1 MSDHLHQ
8 QILKGLEGELNTKI
22 FEACAV
28 DLIRK
33 DFPGMNPVAGGLDS
47 GMDGAAA
54 DLEGEP
60 FPLVC
65 TTNESVITNFSGSLQ
80 AYIDKGGP
88 RRQVMIATNRSLTP
102 VQQNNLKE
110 RAREKGFTL
119 LQIYEKEAIA
129 ARLRESSRW
138 SKELLGVTGNLPVLT
153 KIPPNFRGETGGEV
167 IGREEDFNWLKELKG
182 FGIIS
187 GQPGSGKTF
196 ITKKFTEYTNAFFLA
211 TKNEGELSFA
221 IRALEP
227 NFIIV
232 DDAHVNVEQVDLLL
246 RTKRELNAD
255 FNIIAVVW
263 PSRVLEWSQKLGVGK
278 DAVRELELL
287 TRDEIIKVIKG
298 ANLIGPPQLLSEIA
312 NQAEGKPGLATTLA
326 KLCLKGNVKEIWN
339 GDVLAEFIV
348 KSLEASTGHKVKE
361 ILAGFSIG
369 GKAGM
374 KLADISRL
382 LSISQV
388 EVVRAVAE
396 LEAAG
401 IIEEHRGLI
410 SVTPGTL
417 RFALVRDV
425 FFRGGRGLDPS
436 PFIDLAPNFDETTL
450 TMLGAAHRG
459 ADVSD
464 YNLAERVLQSDHKG
478 VWDAFAWLGK
488 RKAEILLESK
498 PDNILMFLEPAL
510 KYFPEKTLNLLF
522 EKSVGDNRPLHSH
535 PGHPLRKIDD
545 WVSHA
550 GFDADAIQI
559 RRNLLKAIITWL
571 GKGAHKEV
579 AYKTLG
585 SVFKPDFSVTSLD
598 PGCGNTFH
606 ITEGTIQKDHAI
618 QLEEMWN
625 LFFNFLKNETDI
637 QWKEVTGIIHSLKY
651 QPLRSEAGVDTIEV
665 CKNLAKK
672 IIVDLSTLAKG
683 HPAAV
688 RTLREM
694 AKDLNVQGPS
704 QEDRIF
710 DKLFPQYPNRK
721 EMETE
726 HKKNIA
732 EVVELWR
739 TKSAED
745 IANEINR
752 TDLEAKKAEITWP
765 RLSGN
770 VCCELSKTV
779 SNPLEWAEL
788 FAAKNVA
795 NDCVSPFVYTAISAG
810 NKGWIGFAKKHIHG
824 HLRYELFRA
833 VITQPDLDEEL
844 LKIIDEFAP
853 KYLDEVEHSVGSMP
867 ISTLKRMLQHPD
879 KKVRGHA
886 AVGEWHDAKFAKRE
900 ITKEIN
906 SLWQDAVVTF
916 TEEEYWLNE
925 ILRSDIKLAFRWVKN
940 CFENLENIGF
950 ECDRLIRSLCH
961 LFSEEHRWELLNYLP
976 LDDYYARGIF
986 RALVGSDNS
995 LLDKLLAVPK
1005 FLEIRIWLARWTSP
1019 EIWAERVIR
1028 LEKTGLSTKEIAYE
1042 VLSRN
1047 RSWSGKFSDLLK
1059 SELAAIE
1066 PMTEHANM
1074 VVKEVVNHVASG
1086 LKEEIEIEMKREH
1099 RASVY
1104 GRG

>member
-1 MSDHLHQ
+1 MADHLHQ
-8 QILKGLEGELNTKI
+8 QILKGLEGELNTNI

-33 DFPGMNPVAGGLDS
+33 DFPGLNPVVGGLDS
-47 GMDGAAA
+47 GMDGAVA

-80 AYIDKGGP
+80 SYIDKGGP
-88 RRQVMIATNRSLTP
+88 RRKVMIVTNRTLSP
-102 VQQNNLKE
+102 IQQNNLKE

-153 KIPPNFRGETGGEV
+153 KIPPNFRGETGSEV
-167 IGREEDFNWLKELKG
+167 IGREEDLNWLRGLKG
-182 FGIIS
+182 TGIIS

-196 ITKKFTEYTNAFFLA
+196 ITKKFAEFYASAFFMA

-221 IRALEP
+221 IRELKPE
-227 NFIIV
+227 FIIV

-263 PSRVLEWSQKLGVGK
+263 PSRVLEWTQKLGVGK
-278 DAVRELELL
+278 DSVRELDLL
-287 TRDEIIKVIKG
+287 SRDQIIQVIKG
-298 ANLIGPPQLLSEIA
+298 ANLIGPPQLLGEIA
-312 NQAEGKPGLATTLA
+312 NQAEGKPGLAASLA
-326 KLCLKGNVKEIWN
+326 KLCLEGNVKEIWDGN
-339 GDVLAEFIV
+339 ILAEFIV

-369 GKAGM
+369 GKSGM
-374 KLADISRL
+374 KLADVSRL
-382 LSISQV
+382 LSLSQV

-410 SVTPGTL
+410 RVTPATL

-436 PFIDLAPNFDETTL
+436 PFLELTPDFDETTI

-464 YNLAERVLQSDHKG
+464 FNLTERVLQSDHEG
-478 VWDAFAWLGK
+478 VWDAFAWLGE
-488 RKAEILLESK
+488 RKTEILLESK
-498 PDNILMFLEPAL
+498 PENILMFLDPAL
-510 KYFPEKTLNLLF
+510 KYFPAKTLNLLF

-545 WVSHA
+545 WVSHS
-550 GFDADAIQI
+550 GLDADTIQI
-559 RRNLLKAIITWL
+559 RRNLLKAIIAWL
-571 GKGAHKEV
+571 DKGTHKDV
-579 AYKTLG
+579 AYKVLG
-585 SVFKPDFSVTSLD
+585 SVFKSNFSVTSLD
-598 PGCGNTFH
+598 PGCGNTFQ
-606 ITEGTIQKDHAI
+606 ITQGTIQKDHAI
-618 QLEEMWN
+618 HLEEMWN

-637 QWKEVTGIIHSLKY
+637 QWKELTGIVHNLTY
-651 QPLRSEAGVDTIEV
+651 QPLKYDADSAEV

-688 RTLREM
+688 RSMREI
-694 AKDLNVQGPS
+694 ADDLGVQGPN
-704 QEDRIF
+704 QEDVLF
-710 DKLFPQYPNRK
+710 EKLFPQYPNR
-721 EMETE
+721 EELETE

-739 TKSAED
+739 TKSAEEV
-745 IANEINR
+745 ANEINR
-752 TDLEAKKAEITWP
+752 TDAEAKKTEITWP
-765 RLSGN
+765 RLSSN
-770 VCCELSKTV
+770 VCWELSKIV

-788 FAAKNVA
+788 FAAKKVVS
-795 NDCVSPFVYTAISAG
+795 DCVSPFLYGAISTG
-810 NKGWIGFAKKHIHG
+810 DKGWVDFTKKHINS

-833 VITQPDLDEEL
+833 AITHSDADDEL
-844 LKIIDEFAP
+844 LKMIDELAS
-853 KYLDEVEHSVGSMP
+853 KYLDEVEHCVGSMP
-867 ISTLKRMLQHPD
+867 TSTLTRMLQHPD
-879 KKVRGHA
+879 EKVRGHA
-886 AVGEWHDAKFAKRE
+886 AVGEWNSAKFGKRE
-900 ITKEIN
+900 IRKEIEP
-906 SLWQDAVVTF
+906 LWQEAVVTF
-916 TEEEYWLNE
+916 ADEEYWLNE
-925 ILRSDIKLAFRWVKN
+925 ILRSDSHLAFKWVKN
-940 CFENLENIGF
+940 CFEKLERIGF
-950 ECDRLIRSLCH
+950 ECDKLIRSLCH
-961 LFSEEHRWELLNYLP
+961 IFSEDQRWELLNFLP
-976 LDDYYARGIF
+976 LDDHYSRGIF
-986 RALVGSDNS
+986 RSLVGGDNS
-995 LLDKLLAVPK
+995 LLDKVLAVPA
-1005 FLEIRIWLARWTSP
+1005 FFEIRSWLARWTSP
-1019 EIWAERVIR
+1019 EVWAERVIR
-1028 LEKTGLSTKEIAYE
+1028 LEKTGLSTKEISYG
-1042 VLSRN
+1042 VLPRS
-1047 RSWSGKFSDLLK
+1047 RSWTGKYSDLLK
-1059 SELAAIE
+1059 SDLAYIE
-1066 PMTEHANM
+1066 PMTTHDNL
-1074 VVKEVVNHVASG
+1074 VVKEVAGHLADG
-1086 LKEEIEIEMKREH
+1086 LKEQIEIEIKRER